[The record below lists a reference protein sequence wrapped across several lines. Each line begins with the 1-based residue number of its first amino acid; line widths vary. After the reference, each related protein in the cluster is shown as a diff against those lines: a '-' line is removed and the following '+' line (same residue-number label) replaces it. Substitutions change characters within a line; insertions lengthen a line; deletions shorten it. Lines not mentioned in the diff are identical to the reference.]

1 MHSQKEQL
9 TIITLVMETIGTVT
23 SVRGLETRVTQLPW
37 QQGNQ
42 EALT

>member
-1 MHSQKEQL
+1 MHNLKKQL
-9 TIITLVMETIGTVT
+9 TIITLVMETIWTVT
-23 SVRGLETRVTQLPW
+23 SVRGLETRVTQLLW